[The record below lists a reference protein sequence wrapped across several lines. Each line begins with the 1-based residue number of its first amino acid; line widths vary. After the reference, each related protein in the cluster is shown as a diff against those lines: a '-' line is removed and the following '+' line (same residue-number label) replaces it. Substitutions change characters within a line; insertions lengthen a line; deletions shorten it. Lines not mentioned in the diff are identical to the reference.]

1 MATKI
6 YTAIPAPLPQ
16 GITVTDLG
24 RGRLS
29 VATVKRDEAMVDYLR
44 GLGSKWNRDIRAWE
58 VPGTKRD
65 RIIEKLTTM
74 AAKEASTKEVS
85 ALYAEAFS
93 GLHCATA
100 FQSYVRVN
108 FEYDAR
114 AVAAVKTVPS
124 AKWDADSKVWTIRPS
139 DEAALA
145 AAVEACRKIDAIIV
159 AARAEKQ
166 AQREAEQ
173 AARAGERAKFEAR
186 RILVGGSER
195 RVGETFRCGDR
206 VLVVTD
212 LGKVWRL
219 RSEDACMYGRMPED
233 QDVRYAYVREAK
245 SNEIEVLEAVEAAEA
260 KTREERKV
268 MIEAFRG
275 VEQEVSEVGTY
286 EQTLPEADLEAIGKG
301 DLVWHQRADLAL
313 YGGGTE
319 WVATDDRLW
328 RIDGNGADGDDW
340 SRNNFRRGIARWIP
354 RQDAHVEALR
364 AMAGVYL

>member
-124 AKWDADSKVWTIRPS
+124 AKWDADSRVWTIRPS

-145 AAVEACRKIDAIIV
+145 VAVEACRKIDAIMATARAEKKAQHEAQQ
-159 AARAEKQ
+159 AARAE
-166 AQREAEQ
+166 
-173 AARAGERAKFEAR
+173 ERAKLEAR
-186 RILVGGSER
+186 RILVGVSER
-195 RVGETFRCGDR
+195 KVGETFRCRDR

-212 LGKVWRL
+212 LGKVWTL

-233 QDVRYAYVREAK
+233 QDVRYAYVREATAQ
-245 SNEIEVLEAVEAAEA
+245 EIAMLEASETAAA
-260 KTREERKV
+260 KAREERKAA
-268 MIEAFRG
+268 IEAFRA
-275 VEQEVSEVGTY
+275 VEQEVSKIGTY
-286 EQTLPEADLEAIGKG
+286 EHPLPEADYEAIASG
-301 DLVWHQRADLAL
+301 DLVWHERADLSL

-319 WVATDDRLW
+319 WVVTDDRLW

-340 SRNNFRRGIARWIP
+340 SRNNFRSGVARWIP

-364 AMAGVYL
+364 AMAGVY